1 MIWDF
6 ISRFKAQETMHL
18 IVHKLG
24 SNQDHLVPL
33 HHLDHHQAHLHH
45 LGPLHHPI
53 IPLLHP
59 VDLLV
64 VLPPMERDSE
74 AV

>member
-1 MIWDF
+1 MDF

-18 IVHKLG
+18 IVPKLVN
-24 SNQDHLVPL
+24 NQDHLVPH
-33 HHLDHHQAHLHH
+33 HHLDHHPAHLHQLDHLHH
-45 LGPLHHPI
+45 LI

-64 VLPPMERDSE
+64 VLPPTGRGSE